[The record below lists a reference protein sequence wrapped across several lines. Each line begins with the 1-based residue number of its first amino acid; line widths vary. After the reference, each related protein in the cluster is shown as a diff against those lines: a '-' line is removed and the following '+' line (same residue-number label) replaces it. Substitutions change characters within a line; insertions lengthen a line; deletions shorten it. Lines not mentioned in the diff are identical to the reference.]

1 MINSTTDGRS
11 SQPDDQPNIVLVM
24 ADQMTAFALSMY
36 GNTVTQTPNLDQL
49 ASSGTVFQN
58 AYCNYPLC
66 APARFSL
73 MSGRL
78 PSRIGAY
85 DNAAELPASIPT
97 IAHYLRDAGYYTCLA
112 GKMHF
117 VGPDQHHGMEDR
129 LTTEIYPADFS
140 WTPPET
146 YAAMSTSGLADDEEV
161 PLGVSSVETI
171 TDAAPVSRSLQMDYD
186 DEVIHRACQHLY
198 DRKRYG
204 DGRPLFM
211 TVSFTQPHDPYV
223 SRREFWD
230 LYEDEDI
237 DDPRVPPIPL
247 KQMDPHSQSLFH
259 HYSLHKFDVTQD
271 IYRRA
276 RHGYYAMISD
286 VDNKLGLL
294 RTALADCGM
303 TDNTIVIFTSD
314 HGDMLGERGLWF
326 KKTLY
331 EPAIRIPMIMSWPGR
346 TTPAKIQAPCSLVDL
361 LPTIVEMATGS
372 TDSLLTE
379 ADGESLVDLFSTDMP
394 ERAVKSEHIDGG
406 TIAPRVMLRKGTMKM
421 VYSEEYPMQLFNLED
436 DPGELN
442 DLAATS
448 EWKQTRDSLLQ
459 EIEATWD
466 LGRLKQQVIENQ
478 RVRQMLLRSLNKGR
492 TQSWEHYPNPA
503 ETSTR
508 WVRAGDRFPEV
519 EQRGYL
525 RYPAE

>member
-1 MINSTTDGRS
+1 MTDK
-11 SQPDDQPNIVLVM
+11 PNIVLVM
-24 ADQMTAFALSMY
+24 ADQLTALALSMY
-36 GNTVTQTPNLDQL
+36 GNRVSRTPNLDKL
-49 ASSGTVFQN
+49 AAGGTVFEN

-85 DNAAELPASIPT
+85 DNAAEFPASIPT
-97 IAHYLRDAGYYTCLA
+97 VAHYLRDAGYYTCLA

-140 WTPPET
+140 WTPPQT
-146 YAAMSTSGLADDEEV
+146 YAAMDITANDDEV

-204 DGRPLFM
+204 DARPLFM

-223 SRREFWD
+223 SRKEFWD
-230 LYEDEDI
+230 LYTDQDI
-237 DDPRVPPIPL
+237 DDPKVPAIPL
-247 KQMDPHSQSLFH
+247 AKMDPHSQSLFH
-259 HYSLHKFDVTQD
+259 HYSLHKFDVTEA

-286 VDNKLGLL
+286 VDHKLGQLQQS
-294 RTALADCGM
+294 LADCGM
-303 TDNTIVIFTSD
+303 ADNTVIIFTSD

-326 KKTLY
+326 KKSLFD
-331 EPAIRIPMIMSWPGR
+331 PAIRIPMIWSWPGR
-346 TTPAKIQAPCSLVDL
+346 TLPTSVSAPCSLVDL
-361 LPTIVEMATGS
+361 LPSLLEIATGS
-372 TDSLLTE
+372 TDALISAT
-379 ADGESLVDLFSTDMP
+379 DGESLIPLFNTDNP
-394 ERAVKSEHIDGG
+394 YRVAKSEHIDGG
-406 TIAPRVMLRKGTMKM
+406 TTAPRVMLRKGPMKM
-421 VYSEEYPMQLFNLED
+421 VYSKEYPMQLYNLDD
-436 DPGELN
+436 DPGELT
-442 DLAATS
+442 DLTNSPDYTS
-448 EWKQTRDSLLQ
+448 DRDAMLQ
-459 EIEATWD
+459 DILATWD
-466 LGRLKQQVIENQ
+466 LDALKRDVIENQ
-478 RVRQMLLRSLNKGR
+478 QVRQMLLRSLNQGR
-492 TQSWEHYPNPA
+492 VQPWEHYPNPA
-503 ETSTR
+503 QTSTK
-508 WVRAGDRFPEV
+508 WVRAGDRFPDV

-525 RYPAE
+525 HYPAE

>member
-1 MINSTTDGRS
+1 MTDK
-11 SQPDDQPNIVLVM
+11 PNIVLVM
-24 ADQMTAFALSMY
+24 ADQLTALALSMY
-36 GNTVTQTPNLDQL
+36 GNRVSRTPNLDKL
-49 ASSGTVFQN
+49 AAGGTVFEN

-85 DNAAELPASIPT
+85 DNAAEFPASIPT
-97 IAHYLRDAGYYTCLA
+97 VAHYLRDAGYYTCLA

-140 WTPPET
+140 WTPPQT
-146 YAAMSTSGLADDEEV
+146 YAAMETTSNDDEV

-204 DGRPLFM
+204 DARPLFM

-223 SRREFWD
+223 SRKEFWN
-230 LYEDEDI
+230 LYTDQDI
-237 DDPRVPPIPL
+237 DNPTVPPIPL
-247 KQMDPHSQSLFH
+247 AKMDPHSQSLFH
-259 HYSLHKFDVTQD
+259 HYSLHKFDVTEA

-286 VDNKLGLL
+286 VDHKLGQLQQS
-294 RTALADCGM
+294 LADCGM
-303 TDNTIVIFTSD
+303 ADNTVIIFTSD

-326 KKTLY
+326 KKSLFD
-331 EPAIRIPMIMSWPGR
+331 PAIRIPMIWSWPGR
-346 TTPAKIQAPCSLVDL
+346 TLPASVSAPCSLVDL
-361 LPTIVEMATGS
+361 LPSLLEIATGS
-372 TDSLLTE
+372 TDALISAT
-379 ADGESLVDLFSTDMP
+379 DGESLIPLFNTDNP
-394 ERAVKSEHIDGG
+394 YRAAKSEHIDGG
-406 TIAPRVMLRKGTMKM
+406 TTAPRVMLRKGPMKM
-421 VYSEEYPMQLFNLED
+421 VYSKAYPMQLYNLDD
-436 DPGELN
+436 DPGELK
-442 DLAATS
+442 DLTNSPDYTS
-448 EWKQTRDSLLQ
+448 DRDAMLQ
-459 EIEATWD
+459 DILATWD
-466 LGRLKQQVIENQ
+466 LDALKRDVIQNQQ
-478 RVRQMLLRSLNKGR
+478 VRQMLLRSLNQGR
-492 TQSWEHYPNPA
+492 VQPWEHYPNPA
-503 ETSTR
+503 QTSTK
-508 WVRAGDRFPEV
+508 WVRAGDRFPDV

-525 RYPAE
+525 HYPAE